1 MGRVSFSAEQIPV
14 CLDMAEVINHP
25 LAIAGRQDRV
35 TCVSVGNPHCV
46 IFTDAIDSI
55 DLASVGPMYESAPC
69 FPQRVNTEFVRVIN
83 RTTLRL
89 RVWERGNGET
99 LACGTGACAAVAA
112 AVRNGYCEAGKDI
125 LVKLPGGD
133 LTVREIDDQIT
144 LTGDTNL
151 IFEGEFCY

>member
-1 MGRVSFSAEQIPV
+1 MIDSPV
-14 CLDMAEVINHP
+14 EIGGKP
-25 LAIAGRQDRV
+25 YRV

-46 IFTDAIDSI
+46 VFCDSI
-55 DLASVGPMYESAPC
+55 DTLDLGRIGPEFEFSPL
-69 FPQRVNTEFVRVIN
+69 FPERVNTEFVRVIN

-112 AVRNGYCEAGKDI
+112 AVRNGLCDAGRDI

-133 LTVREIDDQIT
+133 LTVREEGGRMT
-144 LTGDTNL
+144 LTGETVTV
-151 IFEGEFCY
+151 FEGTFSY